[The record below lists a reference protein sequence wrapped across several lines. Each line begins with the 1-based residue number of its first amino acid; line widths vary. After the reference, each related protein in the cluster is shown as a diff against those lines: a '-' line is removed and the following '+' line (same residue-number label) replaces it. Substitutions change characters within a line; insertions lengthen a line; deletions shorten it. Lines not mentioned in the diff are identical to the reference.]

1 MWELFISKRYHEQI
15 YVRIFMGTKPKL
27 YTTTSISRDYN
38 IFSVIIMYKCHKY
51 HARKFSKSI
60 NRGNE
65 KRKYK
70 SIKVILGI

>member
-1 MWELFISKRYHEQI
+1 
-15 YVRIFMGTKPKL
+15 MGTKPKL

-51 HARKFSKSI
+51 HSRKVSKSI

-70 SIKVILGI
+70 SDPMYIKKRKFQELKT